1 MQRRPPRSTRT
12 DTLFPYT
19 TLFRSSQVPG
29 GKAVFPSL
37 SVTENLELA
46 SWLQRDQRELKA
58 RISRVHEIFPI
69 LAERGRDSSGDLSGG
84 QQQMLALA
92 MSFLAKPR
100 LLLIDELSLGL
111 APAVVAQMLP
121 LITELKSQGT
131 TVVLV
136 EQSVNVALDVADKAF
151 FRPEEHTSELQSL

>member
-1 MQRRPPRSTRT
+1 M
-12 DTLFPYT
+12 
-19 TLFRSSQVPG
+19 
-29 GKAVFPSL
+29 
-37 SVTENLELA
+37 
-46 SWLQRDQRELKA
+46 
-58 RISRVHEIFPI
+58 SRVHGIFPSH
-69 LAERGRDSSGDLSGG
+69 AERGRDYSGDLSGG
-84 QQQMLALA
+84 QQRMLALA
-92 MSFLAKPR
+92 MSFLGKPR

-151 FRPEEHTSELQSL
+151 FLAKDRKSVV

>member
-1 MQRRPPRSTRT
+1 
-12 DTLFPYT
+12 
-19 TLFRSSQVPG
+19 
-29 GKAVFPSL
+29 
-37 SVTENLELA
+37 
-46 SWLQRDQRELKA
+46 
-58 RISRVHEIFPI
+58 
-69 LAERGRDSSGDLSGG
+69 
-84 QQQMLALA
+84 MLALA

-151 FRPEEHTSELQSL
+151 FLEKGAVRFSGSTAELPRRPDILSSVFLAQSGVGESSRLDSSRPGAVPNTHGPRGP

>member
-84 QQQMLALA
+84 QQQMIALA
-92 MSFLAKPR
+92 MSFFAKPR

-111 APAVVAQMLP
+111 APAVGAEMLLRLP
-121 LITELKSQGT
+121 EPQTQGT
-131 TVVLV
+131 TVCRGRQEV
-136 EQSVNVALDVADKAF
+136 
-151 FRPEEHTSELQSL
+151 